1 MNTYHKPIDMYDTKL
16 SSIFHTLVD
25 ISHFAYVFHSCN
37 KYVSNTAIFGHEKTT
52 NTKKETWSF
61 KRVTLLLWES
71 YVLNDFKRLNCKE
84 KNWHIIKIRI
94 ARFCKHCIC
103 CRSMCIICFYSI
115 ISSEINS
122 LELFL
127 YKYFHKLM
135 VITIYNCALKWIS
148 SNK

>member
-1 MNTYHKPIDMYDTKL
+1 MLILMLIKVSELCPCVVMNIYHKSIDMYDTKL

-25 ISHFAYVFHSCN
+25 ISHFSYVFHSCN
-37 KYVSNTAIFGHEKTT
+37 KYVSNTAVFGREKTT
-52 NTKKETWSF
+52 NTKTGNMKLLTCYFTSLGKLHF
-61 KRVTLLLWES
+61 KR
-71 YVLNDFKRLNCKE
+71 FKRLNCKE

-122 LELFL
+122 LELLL
-127 YKYFHKLM
+127 YKYIF
-135 VITIYNCALKWIS
+135 TN
-148 SNK
+148 